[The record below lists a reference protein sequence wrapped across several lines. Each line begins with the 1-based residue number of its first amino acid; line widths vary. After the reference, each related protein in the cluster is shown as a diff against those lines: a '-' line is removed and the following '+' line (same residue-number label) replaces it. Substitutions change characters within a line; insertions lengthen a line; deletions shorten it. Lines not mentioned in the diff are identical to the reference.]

1 MNNGDSLH
9 RKALILSY
17 FTLAYNIVE
26 FILSIIAGMLSGSIA
41 LISFGLDSL
50 VESLSAGIMVWRF
63 RKHRNISE
71 DEEERIEHRAEKLV
85 GYTFFILAIYILYE
99 SIKKLVVSEIPEPS
113 LFGIFIALASIIIMP
128 VLYRM
133 KYDTGKSLNSRS
145 LIADSKETLA
155 CVFLSVA
162 LLIGLSFNY
171 LFGFWQ
177 ADPIIGL
184 VIAIF
189 LIREG
194 KEILSNEE
202 EGEES

>member
-1 MNNGDSLH
+1 MNNDYSLH

-63 RKHRNISE
+63 RNHGNISE

-194 KEILSNEE
+194 KEILSSEE
-202 EGEES
+202 EGE